1 MVSPMTEA
9 LQPLSMPNSP
19 PPAGAVTTMAFLA
32 PPPLIEGEEAASYD
46 DLLARISGTLKPA
59 DILEEIWVR
68 DVVDLTWDVFR
79 LRRLKVHLLRAD
91 AHQGMAELIGP
102 LLKWDHTFRT
112 AVGWR
117 MGEEAAVK
125 MVDATLAAAGLTVDA
140 ATALTFARR
149 IHEIER
155 IDRMTMAAEGRR
167 NAILREIE
175 RHRTTFART
184 LRRAVDGAE
193 ETEIKVL
200 AAQET
205 AQETVQEAA

>member
-1 MVSPMTEA
+1 MTEA
-9 LQPLSMPNSP
+9 LQPLSTSTIP
-19 PPAGAVTTMAFLA
+19 PPAGAVTAMAFLA
-32 PPPLIEGEEAASYD
+32 PPPLIDGEDSASYD

-68 DVVDLTWDVFR
+68 DVVDLTWDIFR

-112 AVGWR
+112 AVGWS

-125 MVDATLAAAGLTVDA
+125 TVAATLAASGLTVDA

-175 RHRTTFART
+175 RHRATFART
-184 LRRAVDGAE
+184 LRRAVNGVEDGE
-193 ETEIKVL
+193 VKVL
-200 AAQET
+200 AAQGTTHE
-205 AQETVQEAA
+205 EAA

>member
-1 MVSPMTEA
+1 MTEA
-9 LQPLSMPNSP
+9 LQSLSIAASP
-19 PPAGAVTTMAFLA
+19 PPGGVVTAIAFLA
-32 PPPLIEGEEAASYD
+32 PPPLLEGEDAASYD

-112 AVGWR
+112 AVDWR
-117 MGEEAAVK
+117 LGEEAAVK
-125 MVDATLAAAGLTVDA
+125 TVDATLAATGLTVDA
-140 ATALTFARR
+140 AAALTFARR

-155 IDRMTMAAEGRR
+155 IDRMTMAAEARR

-175 RHRTTFART
+175 RHRTT
-184 LRRAVDGAE
+184 LRRAVDRVEDAQVEGVLTQENAHE
-193 ETEIKVL
+193 EV
-200 AAQET
+200 A
-205 AQETVQEAA
+205 

>member
-9 LQPLSMPNSP
+9 LQPPAIPAN
-19 PPAGAVTTMAFLA
+19 PPAVGAVTAMAFLT
-32 PPPLIEGEEAASYD
+32 PPPLIKGEDAASYD
-46 DLLARISGTLKPA
+46 DLLARISGSLKPA

-79 LRRLKVHLLRAD
+79 LRRLKTHLLRAD

-112 AVGWR
+112 AVGWSL
-117 MGEEAAVK
+117 GEAAAVK
-125 MVDATLAAAGLTVDA
+125 TVDATLAAAGLTVDA
-140 ATALTFARR
+140 ATALTFAHR

-155 IDRMTMAAEGRR
+155 IDRMTMAAEARR
-167 NAILREIE
+167 TAILREIE
-175 RHRTTFART
+175 RHRATFART

-193 ETEIKVL
+193 EAEIKAF
-200 AAQET
+200 AAQKT
-205 AQETVQEAA
+205 AQEEAA

>member
-1 MVSPMTEA
+1 MTEA
-9 LQPLSMPNSP
+9 LQPLSMSTIP
-19 PPAGAVTTMAFLA
+19 PPAGAVTAMAFLA
-32 PPPLIEGEEAASYD
+32 PPPLIEGEDAASYD
-46 DLLARISGTLKPA
+46 DLLARISGALKPA
-59 DILEEIWVR
+59 DILEEIWAR

-79 LRRLKVHLLRAD
+79 LRRIKAHLLRAD

-112 AVGWR
+112 AVGWS

-125 MVDATLAAAGLTVDA
+125 TVAATLAASGLTVDA

-175 RHRTTFART
+175 RHRATFART
-184 LRRAVDGAE
+184 LRRAVNGVEDGE
-193 ETEIKVL
+193 VKVL
-200 AAQET
+200 AAQGTTHE
-205 AQETVQEAA
+205 EAA

>member
-9 LQPLSMPNSP
+9 LQPLSMPNNLP
-19 PPAGAVTTMAFLA
+19 LAGAVTAMPFLA
-32 PPPLIEGEEAASYD
+32 PPPLIDGEDSASYD
-46 DLLARISGTLKPA
+46 ELLARISGTLKPA

-68 DVVDLTWDVFR
+68 DVVDLTWDVLR

-102 LLKWDHTFRT
+102 LLSWDHTFRT

-117 MGEEAAVK
+117 LGEEAAVK
-125 MVDATLAAAGLTVDA
+125 TVDATLAAAGLTVDA